1 MVGMGFRQITDRFQI
16 GFFLIYSSTKAER
29 LSAKWLNEQ
38 QPSLRA
44 SAADS
49 LSRDRHQRMGFKA
62 IITWENFQSIV
73 GLLKKIVSTLTH

>member
-1 MVGMGFRQITDRFQI
+1 MFMVGMSFRQITDRFRI
-16 GFFLIYSSTKAER
+16 RFFLIYSSTKTER

-44 SAADS
+44 STAD
-49 LSRDRHQRMGFKA
+49 RAYPETGTRA
-62 IITWENFQSIV
+62 IITWGNFQSIA